1 MLFFDLLKSKK
12 DKEKILDK
20 FLDIRVLPAPTDS
33 DGYST
38 ERWIETGFLS
48 QKSTACYRIPMAIP
62 QKGGLKRP
70 KH

>member
-38 ERWIETGFLS
+38 ERWIETQTTPS
-48 QKSTACYRIPMAIP
+48 VS
-62 QKGGLKRP
+62 
-70 KH
+70 

>member
-20 FLDIRVLPAPTDS
+20 FLDIRVLPAPTYS

-38 ERWIETGFLS
+38 ERWIETSHRLFCSRLVHLFRWLFHR
-48 QKSTACYRIPMAIP
+48 KVD
-62 QKGGLKRP
+62 
-70 KH
+70 